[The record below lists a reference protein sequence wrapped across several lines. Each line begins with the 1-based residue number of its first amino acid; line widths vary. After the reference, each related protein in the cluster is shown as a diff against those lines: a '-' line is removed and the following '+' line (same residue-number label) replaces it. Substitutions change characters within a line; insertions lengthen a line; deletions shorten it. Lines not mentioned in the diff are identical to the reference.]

1 MTKNNSR
8 LRQQCSKLY
17 NIVVGVLSL
26 APCYVRKKQVRA
38 VDQTAYPLQTSVAS
52 LATDWWME
60 PWPPALNFNLE
71 LERERTKEE
80 KEREEVLHLF
90 RCYTHTHIFIYMYI
104 HIVIKL
110 SGHSDA
116 VLNSLTLDHAS
127 HTLWVSCV
135 KWLCHA
141 LPSFIPFWRLAHP
154 ALAWHFWYIIY
165 IYI

>member
-1 MTKNNSR
+1 MSSWLQSLGSSNYPIGSYWHISYGMTMHD
-8 LRQQCSKLY
+8 KLPFLLKSY
-17 NIVVGVLSL
+17 AFKGQNLPGKGRNW
-26 APCYVRKKQVRA
+26 ANA
-38 VDQTAYPLQTSVAS
+38 
-52 LATDWWME
+52 
-60 PWPPALNFNLE
+60 NFQLWKFKFSST
-71 LERERTKEE
+71 RTQ
-80 KEREEVLHLF
+80 H
-90 RCYTHTHIFIYMYI
+90 THTYIYIHI

-165 IYI
+165 IYGVIFSRWFGESRHQQL